1 MEQPDAE
8 VWGSSWPGCNR
19 RITHIRK
26 SANLSVT
33 SEEKNRSDPQING
46 VIAMTSWSDVYFP
59 SHTGRDHI
67 VTFFRTKSTL
77 YYWITSMYLAV
88 ILWGHEL
95 SCPKPRVPN
104 LCSMLN
110 SGCQSRCEGSK
121 WNQARRKALHPPG
134 GAQEP
139 QDQTEDEEGLQHKGR
154 SLCLQWT
161 VSISC
166 AKVKRKNKREE
177 MVNRSLDR
185 KPATKVLLN
194 LLQLSASGYFRY
206 AIQVLQSGG
215 EDTGLINWH
224 TVCISVHYRICF
236 YLLTRCDT
244 AFVAQVNAQV
254 TDMWR
259 EDYSLF
265 SKS

>member
-8 VWGSSWPGCNR
+8 AWGSSWPGCNR

-26 SANLSVT
+26 SASPSVT
-33 SEEKNRSDPQING
+33 SEKKNRSDHQING

-121 WNQARRKALHPPG
+121 WNRARRKALHPQG
-134 GAQEP
+134 VHMNHRNKLSMIRGYS
-139 QDQTEDEEGLQHKGR
+139 TGR
-154 SLCLQWT
+154 SLFLQWT

-166 AKVKRKNKREE
+166 AK
-177 MVNRSLDR
+177 DG
-185 KPATKVLLN
+185 KP
-194 LLQLSASGYFRY
+194 
-206 AIQVLQSGG
+206 
-215 EDTGLINWH
+215 
-224 TVCISVHYRICF
+224 
-236 YLLTRCDT
+236 
-244 AFVAQVNAQV
+244 V
-254 TDMWR
+254 TW
-259 EDYSLF
+259 
-265 SKS
+265 